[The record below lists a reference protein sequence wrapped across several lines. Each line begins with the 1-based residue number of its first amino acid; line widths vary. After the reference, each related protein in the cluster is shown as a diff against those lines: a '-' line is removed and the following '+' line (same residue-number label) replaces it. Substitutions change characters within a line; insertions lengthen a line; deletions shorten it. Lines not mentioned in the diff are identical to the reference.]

1 MPCRVAPPQGE
12 CGEGEEEA
20 EICSSEEQEKRK
32 RRREKKRTIKKE
44 QREKRMGCRRGY
56 MHCVQCGEQA
66 STHMFVPSL
75 LNDAT
80 LLRPRTAQTS
90 YVLKSKGVLPPA
102 TFQPPA
108 SGGGRRW
115 RRGVGLRRVLG
126 STEGMQNAKQSNARR
141 RLHVRR
147 LVAAGAVAFQHSCS
161 HSHSPSHQHCNLHSH
176 WHSQSQSHDH

>member
-90 YVLKSKGVLPPA
+90 YALKSKGVLPPA

-108 SGGGRRW
+108 SGGGRHDASSTA
-115 RRGVGLRRVLG
+115 LG
-126 STEGMQNAKQSNARR
+126 SGASSLQSPALASPPSLATARGR
-141 RLHVRR
+141 ERQSRLTD
-147 LVAAGAVAFQHSCS
+147 SK
-161 HSHSPSHQHCNLHSH
+161 
-176 WHSQSQSHDH
+176 